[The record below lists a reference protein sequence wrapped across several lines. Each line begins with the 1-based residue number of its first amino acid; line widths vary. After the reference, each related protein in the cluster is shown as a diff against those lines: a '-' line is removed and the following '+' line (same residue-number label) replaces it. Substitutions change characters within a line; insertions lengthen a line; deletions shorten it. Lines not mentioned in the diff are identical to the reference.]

1 MRNAA
6 NGDPAAMGGTYE
18 FTKFASANLRQK
30 NDSLNPALGGLFAG
44 SVLGFTSEPP
54 LQYLA
59 RHQLVLC

>member
-1 MRNAA
+1 
-6 NGDPAAMGGTYE
+6 MGGTYE

-30 NDSLNPALGGLFAG
+30 NDSLNPALGGLLAG